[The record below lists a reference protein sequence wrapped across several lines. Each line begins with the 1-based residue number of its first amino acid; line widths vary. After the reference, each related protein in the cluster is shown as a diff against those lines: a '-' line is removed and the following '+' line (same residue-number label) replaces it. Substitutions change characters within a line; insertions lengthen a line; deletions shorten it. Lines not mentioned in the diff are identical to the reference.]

1 MRKTRVRERSNPT
14 KELRAIE
21 RERAKEERAKEKKY
35 RLRRKLKR
43 IQLKDS

>member
-21 RERAKEERAKEKKY
+21 RERAKEKKY
-35 RLRRKLKR
+35 RLRRKLNR
-43 IQLKDS
+43 IQLKD